1 MKKIEEM
8 SDRELLEELVREK
21 RFNDV
26 AQWIAVGLVV
36 ALLVFI
42 YIQIGKY
49 APLFSDLIN
58 RANQLM
64 SDLENTSS
72 QVNELVASVN
82 DGSIEKLKNI
92 IDQLNDGSIDK
103 LKELIENLSSIMSLF
118 KR

>member
-8 SDRELLEELVREK
+8 SDRELLEELVKEK
-21 RFNDV
+21 RINDLV
-26 AQWIAVGLVV
+26 QWIAIGLVV
-36 ALLVFI
+36 ALLIFI
-42 YIQIGKY
+42 YVQIQKY
-49 APLFSDLIN
+49 MPILTDLVN
-58 RANQLM
+58 RSNQLM

-72 QVNELVASVN
+72 QINELIASVD

-103 LKELIENLSSIMSLF
+103 LKELIGDLSNIMSLF